1 MSETRYG
8 QCFEEASNAAG
19 RALTDD
25 ELDQVFSDAQRR
37 MDRMMREGLS
47 PQEAARRAGV
57 ELANEERLAALI
69 EERNRKIN
77 VLKRAGIMDRIVD
90 GDEFRSLEG
99 LLAGAEN
106 TRRNAA
112 LSVSAQAH
120 GRVAQLMGPLLSDLD
135 QAGLLDALKRRDVQ
149 FDADV
154 AREMWRLDDP
164 DRWPATGNRHAAEA
178 ARILNQHQETVRLM
192 QNKEGAWI
200 GKADHYVTRQ
210 SHDMWKIRGRGD
222 DAAYQEWRDTILP
235 ELDEQTF
242 DALDEGASPEAFLR
256 ATWQALSSGVH
267 ESANGAD
274 WLSGFRG
281 PANFA
286 KRVSQ
291 NRKLIFRDADG
302 WLRYNAKFGQGHI
315 LDSVMTGIER
325 GARNAAIMGEMGTNP
340 VAMFNDIVDRQISR
354 AKDRNDFTMVDKLR
368 TLRDGNLL
376 GVVRGESQQPANK
389 TVAQIGAY
397 IRTWQQ
403 VTKLG
408 GVMLSSL
415 PDIAVTASVARHN
428 GVPLLEAYWR
438 EIQSLAPN
446 WAAKGQKNKRQV
458 AQMLGVGIQGHLGA
472 IMNRFAAED
481 APLGRMTRLVNGF
494 HKWNGLQYWT
504 DSLAEGLGL
513 MLTHNLGRNADR
525 AFDRLHPR
533 LQESLRRY
541 GIEAGEWD
549 AVRRSAQ
556 EAADGAVHILPAEL
570 SRLPDDAVAHLLAE
584 GQMADDLRQSLRDR
598 LGAYITDQVRE
609 GMTEPDPRTQAL
621 VRGSY
626 SAMDR
631 VNPVLGQAMRMF
643 MQFKTYPLTHIR
655 RTWGREVQRSGP
667 DVAGIVHLLAA
678 TTVLGYAAMSLKALI
693 VGKEPRN
700 PADWRTV
707 LAAMQQ
713 GGGAGI
719 YGDFLFGEQSRMGN
733 SFLETLAGPTFS
745 DVSKWLKLYNNTRD
759 MALQSG
765 DAPKGSAYL
774 AAIVQQASGQIPGG
788 NIFWANAALKY
799 LLFYRLQEMINP
811 GYLRRYEHGVQ
822 QNQGQQFWLSPT
834 WSPYRAIGMTN

>member
-8 QCFEEASNAAG
+8 QCFEEASKAAG
-19 RALTDD
+19 RALSQD
-25 ELDQVFSDAQRR
+25 ELEQVFGGAQRR
-37 MDRMMREGLS
+37 IDRLMREGLS
-47 PQEAARRAGV
+47 PQEAAQRAGI
-57 ELANEERLAALI
+57 ELASEERLAAII

-77 VLKRAGIMDRIVD
+77 LVKRTAILDRVVE

-106 TRRNAA
+106 TNRSAA

-120 GRVAQLMGPLLSDLD
+120 GRISQVMGPLLSDLEK
-135 QAGLLDALKRRDVQ
+135 AGLLDALKRRDEQ

-154 AREMWRLDDP
+154 AREMWRLDEP
-164 DRWPATGNRHAAEA
+164 DRWPSTGNEHAAEA
-178 ARILNQHQETVRLM
+178 ARILHEHQESVRLM

-210 SHDMWKIRGRGD
+210 SHDLWKVRGSGD
-222 DAAYQEWRDTILP
+222 EAAYEDWKNTILP
-235 ELDEQTF
+235 ELDTKTF
-242 DALDEGASPEAFLR
+242 DNLDEGTSVEAFLR
-256 ATWQALSSGVH
+256 ATWQALASGVH
-267 ESANGAD
+267 ESANGSD
-274 WLSGFRG
+274 WLSGFKG
-281 PANFA
+281 PANIA
-286 KRVSQ
+286 KRASQ
-291 NRKLIFRDADG
+291 NRTLIFRDADG
-302 WLRYNAKFGQGHI
+302 WLRYNAQFGQGHI
-315 LDSVMTGIER
+315 IDSVMTGMER
-325 GARNAAIMGEMGTNP
+325 GARNAAVMSEMGTNP
-340 VAMFNDIVDRQISR
+340 IAMFNDIADRKISA
-354 AKDRNDFTMVDKLR
+354 AKDRNDFKMVDKLR

-376 GVVRGESQQPANK
+376 GVVTGQSMQPANK
-389 TVAQIGAY
+389 TIAQIGAY
-397 IRTWQQ
+397 MRTWEQ

-408 GVMLSSL
+408 GVMISSL

-428 GVPLLEAYWR
+428 GVPLLEAYWK

-446 WAAKGQKNKRQV
+446 WASKGARNKRQV

-494 HKWNGLQYWT
+494 HKWNGLQYWS

-513 MLTHNLGRNADR
+513 MLSHNLGRNAER
-525 AFDRLHPR
+525 PFEKLHPK

-541 GIEAGEWD
+541 GMEADEWN
-549 AVRRSAQ
+549 AVRQIAQ
-556 EAADGAVHILPAEL
+556 EAADGAVHILPAET
-570 SRLPDDAVAHLLAE
+570 RKLPDTAIASLMKD
-584 GQMADDLRQSLRDR
+584 GMTADDVRQDLENKLST
-598 LGAYITDQVRE
+598 YVTDQVRE

-643 MQFKTYPLTHIR
+643 MQFKTFPLTHIR
-655 RTWGREVQRSGP
+655 RVWGREVQRSGP
-667 DVAGIVHLLAA
+667 DVAGIVHLIAA
-678 TTVLGYAAMSLKALI
+678 TTVLGYAAMSLKAML

-707 LAAMQQ
+707 MAAMQQ

-745 DVSKWLKLYNNTRD
+745 DASKWAKTIYGARD
-759 MALQSG
+759 TALG
-765 DAPKGSAYL
+765 TADAPKGKTYL
-774 AAIVQQASGQIPGG
+774 SNLIAQASGQIPGG
-788 NIFWANAALKY
+788 NIFYANAALKY
-799 LLFYRLQEMINP
+799 LLFYRLQEMVNP
-811 GYLRRYEHGVQ
+811 GYLRRYEHSTL
-822 QNQGQQFWLSPT
+822 QNQGQKFWLSPS
-834 WSPYRAIGMTN
+834 WNPYQAIGLTN

>member
-1 MSETRYG
+1 MVEGSYRH
-8 QCFEEASNAAG
+8 CFESAARAAG
-19 RALTDD
+19 RALSED
-25 ELDQVFSDAQRR
+25 ELHDLFTSSQLR
-37 MDRMMREGLS
+37 MDRLVRDGLS
-47 PQEAARRAGV
+47 PQEAAQQAGQQLGD
-57 ELANEERLAALI
+57 EHRLAAII

-77 VLKRAGIMDRIVD
+77 VLKRSALLDRVVE

-99 LLAGAEN
+99 LLAGRE
-106 TRRNAA
+106 TTQRGAA

-120 GRVAQLMGPLLSDLD
+120 GRIAQVMGPLLADLEK
-135 QAGLLDALKRRDVQ
+135 AGLLDALKRRDKQ

-154 AREMWRLDDP
+154 AREMWRLDEP
-164 DRWPATGNRHAAEA
+164 DRWPSTGNRHAAEA
-178 ARILNQHQETVRLM
+178 ARILHEHQDSVRLM

-200 GKADHYVTRQ
+200 GKVDHYVTRQ
-210 SHDMWKIRGRGD
+210 SHDMWKVRGSGD
-222 DAAYQEWRDTILP
+222 QAAYEDWKSTILP
-235 ELDEQTF
+235 ELDDKTF
-242 DALDEGASPEAFLR
+242 DGLDEGTSIEEFLR
-256 ATWQALSSGVH
+256 ATWQALASGVH

-274 WLSGFRG
+274 WLSGFKG
-281 PANFA
+281 PSNIA
-286 KRVSQ
+286 KRASQ
-291 NRKLIFRDADG
+291 NRTLIFRDADG
-302 WLRYNAKFGQGHI
+302 WLRYNAKFGQGHVI
-315 LDSVMTGIER
+315 DSVMTGIER
-325 GARNAAIMGEMGTNP
+325 GSRNAAVMSEMGTNP
-340 VAMFNDIVDRQISR
+340 IAMFNDLVDRKISA
-354 AKDRNDFTMVDKLR
+354 AKDRDDFKMVDKLR
-368 TLRDGNLL
+368 TLKDGNLL
-376 GVVRGESQQPANK
+376 GVVTGQSMQPANK

-397 IRTWQQ
+397 IRTWEQ

-408 GVMLSSL
+408 GVMISSL

-446 WAAKGQKNKRQV
+446 WASKGARNKRQV
-458 AQMLGVGIQGHLGA
+458 AQMLGVGINGHLGA

-481 APLGRMTRLVNGF
+481 APLGRMTQMVNAF
-494 HKWNGLQYWT
+494 HKWNGLQYWS
-504 DSLAEGLGL
+504 DSMAEGLGL
-513 MLTHNLGRNADR
+513 MLSHNLGRNAER
-525 AFDRLHPR
+525 PFEKLHPK
-533 LQESLRRY
+533 LQEGLRRY
-541 GIEAGEWD
+541 GIEATEWD
-549 AVRRSAQ
+549 AVRKSAQ
-556 EAADGAVHILPAEL
+556 EAADGAVHILPSEARTL
-570 SRLPDDAVAHLLAE
+570 SDDAVASLMKD
-584 GQMADDLRQSLRDR
+584 GQTADDVRQDLQNKLSS
-598 LGAYITDQVRE
+598 YITDQVRE

-643 MQFKTYPLTHIR
+643 MQFKTFPLTHIR
-655 RTWGREVQRSGP
+655 RVWGREVQRSGP
-667 DVAGIVHLLAA
+667 DVAGIVHILAA
-678 TTVLGYAAMSLKALI
+678 TTALGYVAMSLKAML

-707 LAAMQQ
+707 MAAMQQ

-745 DVSKWLKLYNNTRD
+745 DVGKWLKLYNNTRD

-788 NIFWANAALKY
+788 NIFYANAALKY

-822 QNQGQQFWLSPT
+822 QNQAQKFWLSPS
-834 WSPYRAIGMTN
+834 WSPYQSLGMTN